1 MMTGSK
7 IYVVCEILVIIAVL
21 ATADE
26 NGDNSVSNP
35 SRVARFSE
43 ADERVAQNEVLG
55 DTQVRIVRSPDKIT
69 ENNKKQHKKK
79 NMILKSKMK
88 KAAKQ
93 PRNEKIKS
101 IKNRKRKGKYGGR
114 RNTIVLT
121 GESCDFIDFGSVR
134 TVGAGCTDGTKM
146 VVKNK

>member
-7 IYVVCEILVIIAVL
+7 VFLVIIAVL

-26 NGDNSVSNP
+26 NGDTSSVSQP
-35 SRVARFSE
+35 SRGARLSE
-43 ADERVAQNEVLG
+43 AEKKSDQDELLG
-55 DTQVRIVRSPDKIT
+55 DTQVRIVRSPDEIA

>member
-7 IYVVCEILVIIAVL
+7 VFLVIIAVL

-26 NGDNSVSNP
+26 NGDTSSMSQP

-43 ADERVAQNEVLG
+43 AEKKSAQDELLG
-55 DTQVRIVRSPDKIT
+55 DTQVRIVRSPDKIA
-69 ENNKKQHKKK
+69 ENNKKQHEKK

-93 PRNEKIKS
+93 
-101 IKNRKRKGKYGGR
+101 IKNRKNKKRKGKYGGR
-114 RNTIVLT
+114 NSIVLT

-134 TVGAGCTDGTKM
+134 NVGAGCTDGTKM

>member
-1 MMTGSK
+1 M
-7 IYVVCEILVIIAVL
+7 
-21 ATADE
+21 
-26 NGDNSVSNP
+26 
-35 SRVARFSE
+35 
-43 ADERVAQNEVLG
+43 
-55 DTQVRIVRSPDKIT
+55 RIVRSPDKIA

-79 NMILKSKMK
+79 KHKKKNKILKSLR

-93 PRNEKIKS
+93 PRIEKIKS
-101 IKNRKRKGKYGGR
+101 IRNRKRKGKYGGR

-134 TVGAGCTDGTKM
+134 NVGAGCTDGTKM

>member
-7 IYVVCEILVIIAVL
+7 VFVVCEILVIIAVL

-79 NMILKSKMK
+79 NIILKSKMR

-93 PRNEKIKS
+93 PHIEKIKS
-101 IKNRKRKGKYGGR
+101 IRNRKRKGKYGGR
-114 RNTIVLT
+114 NTNVLT

-134 TVGAGCTDGTKM
+134 NVGAGCTDGTKM